1 MMPVV
6 YKKVVYK
13 KAGRRGHCVHIL
25 LYTPQCTPKI
35 YIMKETTENFLMFV
49 CGSILCGACTFGR
62 GFNVRKNIVKSGV
75 SQNHM
80 ETSFFSK
87 CLQF

>member
-6 YKKVVYK
+6 YKKV
-13 KAGRRGHCVHIL
+13 GRRGHCVHIL
-25 LYTPQCTPKI
+25 LCTPQCTPKI